1 MKIQNMQIW
10 KLTSAYVIMNAGLI
24 YANVRY
30 CQEKDNYNKAKNKT
44 YQMTSAEFAL
54 RMI

>member
-1 MKIQNMQIW
+1 MKIQNIQIW
-10 KLTSAYVIMNAGLI
+10 KMTSAYVIMNAGLI

-30 CQEKDNYNKAKNKT
+30 CQEKNNYNKA